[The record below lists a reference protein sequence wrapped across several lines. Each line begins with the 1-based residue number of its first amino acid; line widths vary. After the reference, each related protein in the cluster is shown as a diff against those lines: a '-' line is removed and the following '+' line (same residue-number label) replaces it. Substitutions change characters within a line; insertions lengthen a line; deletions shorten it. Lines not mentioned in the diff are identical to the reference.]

1 MHDGRDEDELSR
13 CLARFVTGEDR
24 LFSAICY
31 ERRWSSLNWAAL
43 HWVVNCH
50 FYRLRDERNHCRS
63 AWRRERA
70 EAAPM
75 PDRARM
81 AGL

>member
-1 MHDGRDEDELSR
+1 MDDDRDEDELSR

-31 ERRWSSLNWAAL
+31 ERRWRAL
-43 HWVVNCH
+43 QWLALWLVVDQH
-50 FYRLRDERNHCRS
+50 FRRLRGERGHCRA
-63 AWRRERA
+63 AWRREIA

-75 PDRARM
+75 PDRARL